1 MSMGYRLRHWGTQV
15 DVLVLDPRAAE
26 LHALMPEKKA
36 ADTSK
41 FLLSP
46 MPGLLVTVNGQ
57 RGQAIKAGQELAV
70 IEAMKME
77 NVLCAER
84 DGIIAVVHAHPWD
97 NLAVDQPI
105 LEFEEAGPGSP
116 PTDRPHPAARAM
128 TEETAIGVHIRR
140 VRVRGRVQGVWFRG
154 WIIEE
159 ATARGLDGWV
169 RNCLDGT
176 VEAVFCGP
184 ADKVSDMVS
193 ACRQGPPAAVV
204 TAVESRTEN
213 QPPKSGFRSRP
224 TQ

>member
-1 MSMGYRLRHWGTQV
+1 
-15 DVLVLDPRAAE
+15 
-26 LHALMPEKKA
+26 
-36 ADTSK
+36 
-41 FLLSP
+41 
-46 MPGLLVTVNGQ
+46 
-57 RGQAIKAGQELAV
+57 
-70 IEAMKME
+70 
-77 NVLCAER
+77 
-84 DGIIAVVHAHPWD
+84 
-97 NLAVDQPI
+97 
-105 LEFEEAGPGSP
+105 
-116 PTDRPHPAARAM
+116 M

-169 RNCLDGT
+169 RNRLDGT

-204 TAVESRTEN
+204 TAVESRTED
-213 QPPKSGFRSRP
+213 QPPKPGFRPRP